1 LINNPHYIR
10 ISLATAV
17 PKEKEGR
24 VIMNIRILLADD
36 HAVLREG
43 MRNLLEREKDLEVV
57 GEASDGEEAVRL
69 VSELKPVVV
78 LMDIVMPKLSGIEA
92 TKQIKQVSPAT
103 IVLILTAYSDIRYIL
118 GLLEAGASGYLLK
131 SARGNEIIG
140 AIRAVCSGE
149 SVLDPVV
156 TRKLLERVVG
166 LAQGSGEGSTS
177 GQLTP
182 RETEILRLAARGMS
196 NKDIANALFLS
207 VRTVKAH
214 LTNIFNKMGV
224 GCRTDAIVKGLREG
238 YINLH
243 DIPQEEESG

>member
-1 LINNPHYIR
+1 
-10 ISLATAV
+10 V
-17 PKEKEGR
+17 
-24 VIMNIRILLADD
+24 NIRVLLADD

-57 GEASDGEEAVRL
+57 GEASDGEEAVEL
-69 VSELKPVVV
+69 VSKLKPAVV

-118 GLLEAGASGYLLK
+118 GLLEGGASGYLLK

-166 LAQGSGEGSTS
+166 RAKETGNAEERGTLSQ
-177 GQLTP
+177 
-182 RETEILRLAARGMS
+182 REVEILRLASKGMS

-224 GCRTDAIVKGLREG
+224 GCRTDAILKGLREG

-243 DIPQEEESG
+243 DIPQEEGNC

>member
-1 LINNPHYIR
+1 
-10 ISLATAV
+10 
-17 PKEKEGR
+17 
-24 VIMNIRILLADD
+24 MNIRVLLADD

-57 GEASDGEEAVRL
+57 GEASDGEEAIEL
-69 VSELKPVVV
+69 VSKLKPAVV

-92 TKQIKQVSPAT
+92 TRQIKQLSPAT
-103 IVLILTAYSDIRYIL
+103 IVLILIAYSDIHYIL
-118 GLLEAGASGYLLK
+118 GLLEAGASGYLIK

-166 LAQGSGEGSTS
+166 TATVADNAKARGTLSQ
-177 GQLTP
+177 
-182 RETEILRLAARGMS
+182 REVEILRLVSKGMS
-196 NKDIANALFLS
+196 NKDIANVLFLS

-238 YINLH
+238 YINLR
-243 DIPQEEESG
+243 DISQDEGSG